1 MKKELK
7 NPNISLIPIGIC
19 VIFVF
24 NLLRIMNT
32 SEIILNKVAPI
43 FNKQGYV
50 GTSLT
55 DITKATGLTKGA
67 IYCNFT
73 NKEDLALKSFQLNV
87 SLAIK
92 PLFKIVSA
100 TEGSLNK
107 LRAITAYQRTYYDLV
122 KDRGGCP
129 MLRAGV
135 DTKFINPLLFKAAQN
150 LSQKFTSGLIS
161 IIKEG
166 ILNNEIQQSID
177 PDQYSKIIL
186 SLIEGSSLLAF
197 THNDPTYIMDAMDF
211 IDNSIIESIQK

>member
-1 MKKELK
+1 
-7 NPNISLIPIGIC
+7 
-19 VIFVF
+19 
-24 NLLRIMNT
+24 MNT

-67 IYCNFT
+67 IYCNFS
-73 NKEDLALKSFQLNV
+73 NKEDLALQSFQLNIN
-87 SLAIK
+87 LAIT
-92 PLFKIVSA
+92 PLFKLVA
-100 TEGSLNK
+100 AQQGSINK
-107 LRAITAYQRTYYDLV
+107 LQTITNYQRSYYELV

-150 LSQKFTSGLIS
+150 LSQKFTVGLTNIIS
-161 IIKEG
+161 DG
-166 ILNNEIQQSID
+166 IVSNEIQQDID
-177 PDQYSKIIL
+177 ASKYAKIVL

-197 THNDPTYIMDAMDF
+197 THNDATYISDAMDF
-211 IDNSIIESIQK
+211 IDKSVIDIIRKK